1 MNIDSLYFMVGDAIY
16 NISEPALKN
25 IINVT
30 VNQTAEDIVV
40 QCTWNEISMHEEIL
54 KGKK

>member
-1 MNIDSLYFMVGDAIY
+1 MVGDAIY